1 MNSKGKI
8 IIFLVLLLTF
18 NILGCTSNINTE
30 VPFLETHERSSYL
43 KINQITLTSFTYE
56 YTPDNVKILLE
67 YQLFVKHEVP
77 EDYYGHMPRNILYKG
92 NVLKLDDFQYLERVD
107 TNFNTKN
114 ENITILPD
122 TLKMY
127 DVSSEITIEREK
139 LNGTSA
145 IYFKDAFY
153 EQIPNDS
160 KYKSIKENAAFKIVI
175 YENGELHLYNLN

>member
-1 MNSKGKI
+1 MSNKGKI
-8 IIFLVLLLTF
+8 IIFLVLLLTL
-18 NILGCTSNINTE
+18 NSLGCTSNINTD

-43 KINQITLTSFTYE
+43 KIYQITPTPLTYE

-77 EDYYGHMPRNILYKG
+77 EDYYGHMPRNILYKS
-92 NVLKLDDFQYLERVD
+92 NSLKFDNIQYLDRVD

-127 DVSSEITIEREK
+127 DVSSEITIEREI
-139 LNGTSA
+139 LNETST
-145 IYFKDAFY
+145 IYFTDEFY

-160 KYKSIKENAAFKIVI
+160 KYKSIKGNAAFKIVI